1 VAISYIISMGA
12 AGATNQI
19 VKESHS
25 YIEWDFFCSMYFEWV
40 VFWV

>member
-25 YIEWDFFCSMYFEWV
+25 YIEWDFFCLMYFEWV
-40 VFWV
+40 VFLV